1 MANKEPE
8 NDDIVKYLGFGVH
21 PGKIEEFWETDDE
34 EKRYRQQVKA
44 RGGQIAV
51 LDRETAI
58 LNTRLMSR
66 ADRIISYIGSFL
78 LIISFLLPV
87 YSFAAGEKNISG
99 SLISLVMNI
108 GVAGGYAAW
117 GGGVMILS
125 LIVFT
130 LYLISCPVVGVVNLL
145 GLMNKAQGDDY
156 LQGVKQYSRIIVIPI
171 TLLAVLILLLLFGAP
186 QPFGSLGVT
195 ALGETLSLGAI
206 FTMTGAGFWLS
217 IAGLAIVF
225 AERRGI

>member
-8 NDDIVKYLGFGVH
+8 NDDIIKYLGFGVH
-21 PGKIEEFWETDDE
+21 PGKIEEFWKTKDE
-34 EKRYRQQVKA
+34 EKSYRQQVVA

-51 LDRETAI
+51 LDREAAI

-66 ADRIISYIGSFL
+66 ADKIISYLGSFF
-78 LIISFLLPV
+78 LIISFFLPA
-87 YSFAAGEKNISG
+87 YSFMAGEKQISG
-99 SLISLVMNI
+99 SAISLFMNL

-130 LYLISCPVVGVVNLL
+130 LYLISCPVVGVINLL
-145 GLMNKAQGDDY
+145 GLMNKGQGDDY
-156 LQGVKQYSRIIVIPI
+156 LQNVKQNSRFIFISII
-171 TLLAVLILLLLFGAP
+171 LLALLILLLLFGAP
-186 QPFGSLGVT
+186 QPFGSLGIS
-195 ALGETLSLGAI
+195 ALGEAFGLGAI
-206 FTMTGAGFWLS
+206 FTLTGFGFWLS